1 LAIGRVTFQWKD
13 FEKQPL
19 LISISQLRKKYIYI
33 FIPGYFSGENSFNK
47 RLVDS
52 YWVKVTLLLL
62 LLLLLLPLLPVPV
75 PSSGAE

>member
-1 LAIGRVTFQWKD
+1 MERF
-13 FEKQPL
+13 
-19 LISISQLRKKYIYI
+19 RKAAVIDKHLSTSKKIYIYI

-62 LLLLLLPLLPVPV
+62 LLLLPLLPVPV